1 MSSSIPSSQLTKT
14 KHLLQISRGIIFDFD
29 GLLADSEPYHYL
41 AYNEVFQRYGH
52 SLNKDEYW
60 VEWTSKGKGIAGEI
74 DRHKLHLN
82 VDPIKLREQ
91 KFELYSRY
99 CQNGDIR
106 LYPESLEIIKLL
118 KTIYPIAIASGS
130 WKHDITAI
138 LKNAEVE
145 NIFDVILGK
154 ESAKKEKPHPDIFL
168 NAAKALQHDPS
179 QCIVIEDALK
189 GLSASKAAGMSCI
202 IIRNQ
207 LNQNIDFSEAD
218 LIFSSLSDFLTTIK
232 LCSNLR

>member
-1 MSSSIPSSQLTKT
+1 VK
-14 KHLLQISRGIIFDFD
+14 
-29 GLLADSEPYHYL
+29 
-41 AYNEVFQRYGH
+41 
-52 SLNKDEYW
+52 
-60 VEWTSKGKGIAGEI
+60 
-74 DRHKLHLN
+74 
-82 VDPIKLREQ
+82 
-91 KFELYSRY
+91 
-99 CQNGDIR
+99 
-106 LYPESLEIIKLL
+106 
-118 KTIYPIAIASGS
+118 
-130 WKHDITAI
+130 
-138 LKNAEVE
+138 

-202 IIRNQ
+202 IICNR